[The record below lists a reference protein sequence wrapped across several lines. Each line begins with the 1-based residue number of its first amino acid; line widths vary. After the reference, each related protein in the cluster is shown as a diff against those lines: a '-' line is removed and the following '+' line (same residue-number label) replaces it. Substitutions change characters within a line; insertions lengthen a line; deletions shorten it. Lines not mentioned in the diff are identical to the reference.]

1 MKRREIHPSITD
13 TKVIESVSADDE
25 SGCCLACGTEDPGP
39 MEPDARQSKCE
50 ECGRYYVFPWQEILL
65 RGYYHQT
72 TEA

>member
-39 MEPDARQSKCE
+39 MEPDARRSRCFACDQ
-50 ECGRYYVFPWQEILL
+50 YYVFPWQEILL